1 MPRIYEPR
9 SKGRNFFRIMAN
21 EKQQFVDGLKELLQK
36 NVAEVKE
43 QVEML
48 KTQFYRQYHQELEAQ
63 KQAAMEAAHAA
74 GEVLE
79 NWLPSVDEL
88 EVEFRELL
96 NTYKLRR
103 AELHKQIEEEQNQNL
118 LRKENILAQ
127 MKEMADAETADVMD
141 NLKKM
146 RELQAEWKTIGAV
159 PAAKVQEIWKN
170 YQQYQERF
178 YDLVKINIELRDLDF
193 KKNLE
198 MKTLLCEAAE
208 KLQENPN
215 VVEAN
220 RALQQ
225 LHDEWAEIG
234 PVARELREDLWN
246 RFKQASSVINKKH
259 QAYFDELHAKENENL
274 EKKQALVERLK
285 SINWAAIKSNKQWD
299 EATEQVQAIQ
309 QEWRTIGFAPKKQN
323 QVIYNE
329 YRALCEDFFKAK
341 TAYYKGIR
349 DEFSENLKK
358 KRELV
363 EAAEALKDSVD
374 WTETTTRLIELQ
386 QQWKKV
392 GPVARKYSD
401 DLWKK
406 FTAACDAFFDAKRE
420 ATKELREHYAQKRAE
435 AKERWNKKVDG
446 MNDRQKLIRMYENLV
461 QEIKT
466 AENNILFFTGNSK
479 TANKLV
485 DDMRKKI
492 DTLKGQLSD
501 LENKINQMDAE

>member
-1 MPRIYEPR
+1 
-9 SKGRNFFRIMAN
+9 MAN
-21 EKQQFVDGLKELLQK
+21 EKQQFVDELKELLQK

-48 KTQFYRQYHQELEAQ
+48 KTQFYRQYHQELEAE
-63 KQAAMEAAHAA
+63 KKAAQEAAEAA

-79 NWLPSVDEL
+79 NWMPSFDEL
-88 EVEFRELL
+88 EQEFRELL
-96 NTYKLRR
+96 NVYKQRR
-103 AELHKQIEEEQNQNL
+103 AELLKQVEEEQAQNL

-146 RELQAEWKTIGAV
+146 RELQAEWKTIGPV
-159 PAAKVQEIWKN
+159 PAPKAQEIWKS
-170 YQQYQERF
+170 YQQHQERF

-215 VVEAN
+215 IVEAS

-246 RFKQASSVINKKH
+246 RFKQASSIINKKH

-274 EKKQALVERLK
+274 VKKQALIQQLK
-285 SINWAAIKSNKQWD
+285 AIDLTTIKSNKQWD
-299 EATEQVQAIQ
+299 EAAEKIQAIQ

-323 QVIYNE
+323 QAVYEE
-329 YRALCEDFFKAK
+329 YRELCDAFFKAK
-341 TAYYKGIR
+341 TAFYKGMR
-349 DEFSENLKK
+349 DELSDNLKK
-358 KRELV
+358 KRALI
-363 EAAEALKDSVD
+363 AEADALKESTD
-374 WTETTTRLIELQ
+374 WKETTDKLIELQ
-386 QQWKKV
+386 KQWKAI

-401 DLWKK
+401 DLWKM
-406 FTAACDAFFDAKRE
+406 FTAACDTFFEAKRV
-420 ATKELREHYAQKRAE
+420 ATKEARQQVAQKRAE
-435 AKERWNKKVDG
+435 AKERWAKKIDQ
-446 MNDRQKLIRMYENLV
+446 MSDRQKLVKMYENLV

-466 AENNILFFTGNSK
+466 AENNILFFTGKSQN
-479 TANKLV
+479 ANKLV

-492 DTLKGQLSD
+492 DTLKEQLND
-501 LENKINQMDAE
+501 LEKKINQMDNAE

>member
-1 MPRIYEPR
+1 
-9 SKGRNFFRIMAN
+9 MAN
-21 EKQQFVDGLKELLQK
+21 EKQQFVDELKELLQK
-36 NVAEVKE
+36 NVAEVKD
-43 QVEML
+43 QVEVL

-63 KQAAMEAAHAA
+63 KKAALEAAQAA
-74 GEVLE
+74 GEALE

-88 EVEFRELL
+88 EQEFRELL
-96 NTYKLRR
+96 AQYKQRR
-103 AELHKQIEEEQNQNL
+103 AELLKQIEEEQAQNL

-127 MKEMADAETADVMD
+127 MKEMADSETADVMD

-146 RELQAEWKTIGAV
+146 RELQAEWKTIGPV
-159 PAAKVQEIWKN
+159 PASKTQEIWKN

-208 KLQENPN
+208 KLQENPSI
-215 VVEAN
+215 VEAN

-274 EKKQALVERLK
+274 EKKQALIAQL
-285 SINWAAIKSNKQWD
+285 STINSQLSTHKNNKQWD
-299 EATEQVQAIQ
+299 DSTEKVQAIQ
-309 QEWRTIGFAPKKQN
+309 QEWRTIGYAPKKQN
-323 QVIYNE
+323 QAIYNE
-329 YRALCEDFFKAK
+329 YRELCEAFFKAK
-341 TAYYKGIR
+341 TAYYKGMR

-363 EAAEALKDSVD
+363 EAAEALKDSIE
-374 WTETTTRLIELQ
+374 WAETTNRLIELQ

-406 FTAACDAFFDAKRE
+406 FTAACDAFFEAKRE
-420 ATKELREHYAQKRAE
+420 ATKEIREQYAQKRAE

-466 AENNILFFTGNSK
+466 AENNILFFTGKSK
-479 TANKLV
+479 SGNKLV
-485 DDMRKKI
+485 DDMHKKI
-492 DTLKGQLSD
+492 DTLKEQLKD